1 MTISQEKSS
10 LDLTQKL
17 GTNKKKV
24 QSSVLSGKGFQISY
38 SDCVL
43 VIVYLLMG
51 IYFAVTDT
59 YLMTIL
65 ATVSAIFGL
74 FWCWF
79 VPSLE
84 QYLGIQVKFRYVV
97 IGIMTLT
104 LLLAVIEVPAHAVFL
119 ARLEAYFKT
128 LVAGAQSY
136 NSGSGGTVDAT
147 AVSQVFNLIRG
158 IFLLLVVGAAIFA
171 YTQAQQGNDWRP
183 IIYKIGMAFGLVI
196 AVDIV
201 TYIFVGSGTTAV

>member
-1 MTISQEKSS
+1 MAISQEKSS
-10 LDLTQKL
+10 LDLSQKL

-24 QSSVLSGKGFQISY
+24 QSSILLGKGFQLSY
-38 SDCVL
+38 SDCAL

-59 YLMTIL
+59 YLVTIL

-74 FWCWF
+74 LWCWV

-104 LLLAVIEVPAHAVFL
+104 LLLAVIDVPAHAVFL

>member
-1 MTISQEKSS
+1 MAISQEKSS

-17 GTNKKKV
+17 ETNKKKV
-24 QSSVLSGKGFQISY
+24 QSSILIGKGFQLSY

-59 YLMTIL
+59 YLVTIL
-65 ATVSAIFGL
+65 ATVSAIFGSICYL
-74 FWCWF
+74 L

-104 LLLAVIEVPAHAVFL
+104 LLLAVIDVPAHAVFL

-136 NSGSGGTVDAT
+136 NAGSGGTVDAT